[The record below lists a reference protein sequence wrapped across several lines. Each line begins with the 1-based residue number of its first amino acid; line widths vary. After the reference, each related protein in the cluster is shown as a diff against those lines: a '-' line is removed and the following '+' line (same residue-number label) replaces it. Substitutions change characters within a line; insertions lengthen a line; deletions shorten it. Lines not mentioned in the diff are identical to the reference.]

1 MGRTI
6 PSFRIAL
13 EMEERDWKPFRN
25 ALDKSDR
32 KKFDE
37 MWDLPRWYIS
47 ACSNS
52 VQYVRLHPILMS
64 ILLYH
69 YKHLAKCIKE
79 VEQIE
84 TSVNKHRRLTIKV
97 EVQAEKHEEKSKAA
111 NHAGQKNNTNI
122 VAVVVPRQ
130 EVRKK
135 ITKKK
140 MNLRTDV
147 IGEPRL
153 DNYFV
158 SSNKIAES

>member
-13 EMEERDWKPFRN
+13 EMEQAEWKPFRN

-64 ILLYH
+64 ILLYD
-69 YKHLAKCIKE
+69 YKELTQCMSE

-84 TSVNKHRRLTIKV
+84 AKVNSKKKEWLTKK
-97 EVQAEKHEEKSKAA
+97 EEEK
-111 NHAGQKNNTNI
+111 
-122 VAVVVPRQ
+122 Q
-130 EVRKK
+130 EEKEEVS
-135 ITKKK
+135 T
-140 MNLRTDV
+140 T
-147 IGEPRL
+147 L
-153 DNYFV
+153 DSWFIK
-158 SSNKIAES
+158 NKIGKS